1 MRKLLHEIS
10 VIPGVSGTCI
20 FDKTAGA
27 LCSEFKADLP
37 ADLTENV
44 GIHFVRLM
52 QMGSMNSLGIK
63 SAHFRFDRYIVV
75 GLPLETGAIL
85 LTVCDSDAN
94 SSLVATTAAMLA
106 EDMRDELTNFDVEP
120 AATSSEKGS
129 IPAQSPAA
137 TLQPQLEKIEDA
149 LAGAIGPVAGIVLA
163 DYINRWKQNGPPEA
177 SRLPELVAML
187 AEEIGD
193 PELVREFQVQ
203 VRPLLQ

>member
-20 FDKTAGA
+20 FDKSAGA

-37 ADLTENV
+37 VDLTENV

-52 QMGSMNSLGIK
+52 QMGSMNSLDIK

-85 LTVCDSDAN
+85 LAICDADAN

-106 EDMRDELTNFDVEP
+106 EDMRDELANFDVEP
-120 AATSSEKGS
+120 ATASSDKRSVSAENS
-129 IPAQSPAA
+129 ASA
-137 TLQPQLEKIEDA
+137 LQPQLEKIEDA
-149 LAGAIGPVAGIVLA
+149 LAGAIGPVAGVVLA
-163 DYINRWKQNGPPEA
+163 DYINRWKQNGDPEP

-187 AEEIGD
+187 ADEIGD

-203 VRPLLQ
+203 VKPLLR